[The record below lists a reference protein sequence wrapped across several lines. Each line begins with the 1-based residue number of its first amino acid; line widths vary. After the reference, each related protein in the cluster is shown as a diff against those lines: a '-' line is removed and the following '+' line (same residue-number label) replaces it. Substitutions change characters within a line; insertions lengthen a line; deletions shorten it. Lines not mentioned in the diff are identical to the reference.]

1 MNGIWNQRHR
11 YKRRH
16 SQTDRSQQRPDER
29 YRKLRDRRNTTKTNG
44 DPHRSNN
51 PTPARDVE
59 RILSQQEYEQTHP
72 WQQRRNE
79 RTTTTTKRER
89 CARVEQPRYNSQP
102 TPPASLRDDAKRPS
116 IDIQPVSV
124 VPVDLLGLFYRLRT
138 DLTDLG
144 VGTFEIT
151 PMPLDF
157 QLIQSRHFRENS
169 FGSECEDMKLSC
181 PGIHSQ
187 NTLSSFLLRVH
198 V

>member
-29 YRKLRDRRNTTKTNG
+29 YRKLRDRRNTTKTNE

-79 RTTTTTKRER
+79 RTTTTTKRKG

-144 VGTFEIT
+144 VGTFRDHSHAFGFPAHPE
-151 PMPLDF
+151 
-157 QLIQSRHFRENS
+157 SSFRE
-169 FGSECEDMKLSC
+169 KL
-181 PGIHSQ
+181 IWE
-187 NTLSSFLLRVH
+187 
-198 V
+198 